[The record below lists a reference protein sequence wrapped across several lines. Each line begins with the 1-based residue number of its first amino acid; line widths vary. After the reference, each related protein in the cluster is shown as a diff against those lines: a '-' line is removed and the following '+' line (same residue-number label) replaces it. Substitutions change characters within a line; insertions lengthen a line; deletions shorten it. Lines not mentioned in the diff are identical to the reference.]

1 VTSSSRAPVARLFDG
16 LSRLYDSEILQ
27 RLIYRPNQDMVLG
40 ELRKVAPSRVLDV
53 GCGTG
58 IFATRVNA
66 EIPGCNVLGCDLS
79 EGMLAQARSRSGD
92 ISWIQGDAT
101 KLPLRDSSVDA
112 VTCTEA
118 FHFFDQP
125 VALAEFHRVLKQ
137 EGRIMIA
144 VVNPHTVLGS
154 RLLKAQVSRAIGTG
168 NWPTRD
174 QMHRMVSEAGFE
186 VVSQRRVGRIASR
199 AIPTV
204 LTVAKRR
211 SAPG

>member
-1 VTSSSRAPVARLFDG
+1 MTESRAPVARLFDS
-16 LSRLYDSEILQ
+16 LSRLYDTEILQ
-27 RLIYRPNQDMVLG
+27 RLIYRPNQDMVLS
-40 ELRKVAPSRVLDV
+40 ELRKIAPSRVLDV

-58 IFATRVNA
+58 IFATRIIEEQYARQV
-66 EIPGCNVLGCDLS
+66 VGCDLS
-79 EGMLAQARSRSGD
+79 EGMLEQARNRSKEV
-92 ISWIQGDAT
+92 SWIQGDAT
-101 KLPLRDSSVDA
+101 KLPLRGSSVDA

-125 VALAEFHRVLKQ
+125 AALAEFQRVLKPD
-137 EGRIMIA
+137 GRMLVA
-144 VVNPHTVLGS
+144 VVNPYTKIGS
-154 RLLKAQVSRAIGTG
+154 RLLGAQASRAIGTG

-204 LTVAKRR
+204 LTVASRLP
-211 SAPG
+211 APR